1 MLDELPDF
9 GQEEYLF
16 YIYCFGDGF
25 CAEGGGFGGGGL
37 GIEKKYR
44 LAFYNAKSAAGS
56 AEGLASDC
64 NVVLFQQSQ
73 KLF

>member
-9 GQEEYLF
+9 WQEEYLF

-25 CAEGGGFGGGGL
+25 CAEGCGFGGGGL
-37 GIEKKYR
+37 GVEKEYG
-44 LAFYNAKSAAGS
+44 LALYSAKSAAVS

-64 NVVLFQQSQ
+64 NPVLLQQGQ